1 MPTWVCSYGTL
12 VEAAPSLADCT
23 YILSVSLSDDFSRCF
38 ALLLVVGC
46 APLIARVFLPSSQR
60 PLWQWRVVF
69 MSRLG
74 VTALDGLAKTKESD
88 KVWYCLLLLMFL
100 SSLLLLLLVAF
111 FMLVLPVMF
120 LPLLHSALLAATLV
134 VVVAAAD
141 SRVTK
146 NKNGL
151 NVMRTRKP
159 RSVPPTTNTCLPS
172 RSLLPPYFCPS

>member
-111 FMLVLPVMF
+111 CYVG
-120 LPLLHSALLAATLV
+120 AAGDV
-134 VVVAAAD
+134 PPAAALG
-141 SRVTK
+141 SPCCC
-146 NKNGL
+146 
-151 NVMRTRKP
+151 TR
-159 RSVPPTTNTCLPS
+159 RRRRC
-172 RSLLPPYFCPS
+172 C